1 MTTDQ
6 WLPTP
11 RAAAA
16 LDCSESFLK
25 RSRDTAGGFLINGKH
40 WRAGTSW
47 NRPMLWNV
55 PLIRALLNERGLQ
68 QTHKRELA
76 RKAERDLAKP
86 QQEPW

>member
-11 RAAAA
+11 VAAAV
-16 LDCSESFLK
+16 LSCSPSFLK
-25 RSRDTAGGFLINGKH
+25 RNRDLSGGFLINDKH
-40 WRAGTSW
+40 WRAGVSW

-76 RKAERDLAKP
+76 RKAERAPAKP
-86 QQEPW
+86 E